1 MPSAQ
6 PSQGFLIIST
16 QCFRLQCRLQSST
29 RTSRS
34 THRHLLHQPFDL
46 IGNWCQRGRRSF
58 GVLGSRGSSRIS
70 HADHSLSASACH
82 SWLFVLNYCFT
93 YLCLIG
99 LRLMFGF
106 EHLVCN
112 VWWTMLVDATL
123 IFFCSSCGWE
133 VVLTMLKF
141 HIIYILYLVCLDFH
155 L

>member
-1 MPSAQ
+1 MLSAQ
-6 PSQGFLIIST
+6 PSQGLLIIST

-58 GVLGSRGSSRIS
+58 GVLDLGGAHGLLMEIIRFRLPL
-70 HADHSLSASACH
+70 ATL
-82 SWLFVLNYCFT
+82 V
-93 YLCLIG
+93 YLCLAWTLFKTCVWIWTFG
-99 LRLMFGF
+99 LYCVMNYVSLCYSYLFMFILWLWGCAN
-106 EHLVCN
+106 HVK
-112 VWWTMLVDATL
+112 V
-123 IFFCSSCGWE
+123 
-133 VVLTMLKF
+133 